1 MTPSF
6 VFVIYLLIY
15 AANSMG
21 WSNIWSDDCETKGDW
36 VCPSGDEKQ
45 GDHCKF
51 GDWSSD
57 GGRCQDGNCYELCHK
72 NYIERSTTISNYA
85 YAGRYLHLSLDV
97 RKETDCVDC
106 DPSDRCRIW
115 FAYDGDNF
123 NIYEPD
129 WECGSQATPCAGQ
142 VT

>member
-21 WSNIWSDDCETKGDW
+21 WSNIWSDYGQATQGDW
-36 VCPSGDEKQ
+36 VCSG
-45 GDHCKF
+45 GHCKF
-51 GDWSSD
+51 GQHAIE
-57 GGRCQDGNCYELCHK
+57 GGRCQDGYCYELCHK
-72 NYIERSTTISNYA
+72 NYFERSTDISNYA
-85 YAGRYLHLSLDV
+85 GRSLRLSLDV
-97 RKETDCVDC
+97 RKQTDCNEC
-106 DPSDRCRIW
+106 YPSDRCMIW
-115 FAYDGDNF
+115 FAYDDDNF
-123 NIYEPD
+123 NIDDPD

>member
-36 VCPSGDEKQ
+36 VCPHGDEGQ

-51 GDWSSD
+51 NHLSS
-57 GGRCQDGNCYELCHK
+57 RCQDGNCYELCHK
-72 NYIERSTTISNYA
+72 NYIERSTPISS
-85 YAGRYLHLSLDV
+85 YAGRSLRLSLDV
-97 RKETDCVDC
+97 RKQTDCNEC
-106 DPSDRCRIW
+106 YPSDRCMIW
-115 FAYDGDNF
+115 FAYDDDNF
-123 NIYEPD
+123 NID
-129 WECGSQATPCAGQ
+129 D
-142 VT
+142 

>member
-15 AANSMG
+15 AVNSMG
-21 WSNIWSDDCETKGDW
+21 WSTIWYDDCETQGDW
-36 VCPSGDEKQ
+36 VCPYVDHSEQ
-45 GDHCKF
+45 GSHCKF
-51 GDWSSD
+51 GDTSND
-57 GGRCQDGNCYELCHK
+57 KGRCPNGNCYELCHK

-97 RKETDCVDC
+97 RKEKGHDKGHS
-106 DPSDRCRIW
+106 SDRCRIW

-129 WECGSQATPCAGQ
+129 W
-142 VT
+142 

>member
-21 WSNIWSDDCETKGDW
+21 WSNIWSDDGQATLGDW
-36 VCPSGDEKQ
+36 VCRAINLDNT
-45 GDHCKF
+45 HCKYGAWAF
-51 GDWSSD
+51 GE
-57 GGRCQDGNCYELCHK
+57 GRCQNGYCYELCHK
-72 NYIERSTTISNYA
+72 NYIERSTRIPN
-85 YAGRYLHLSLDV
+85 YAGRSLRLSLDV
-97 RKETDCVDC
+97 RKQTDCNEC
-106 DPSDRCRIW
+106 YPSDRCMIW
-115 FAYDGDNF
+115 FAYDDDNF
-123 NIYEPD
+123 NIDDPD